1 MRLSLSCCR
10 YESFTSC
17 YMATLLRI
25 SLPRMCVGLNANRG
39 LASDDIAARRLAEM
53 PTTQPFTVIPG
64 LTR

>member
-1 MRLSLSCCR
+1 
-10 YESFTSC
+10 
-17 YMATLLRI
+17 MATLLRI